1 MRCEDCLVEL
11 ATGSLRD
18 LRPDSPIA
26 QHCASCPDCGPLATM
41 LRDREYNAA
50 TILNN
55 LPPMSNPIDVAQSA
69 AVMSHRRRVGKVV
82 VFLSGAALVATIWIS
97 LFLTD
102 FGRQMMTGG
111 RAVSNLETET
121 IPLACLSPREAGEI
135 VRPYLGTRGSSYSIR
150 YFGESRMPAIM
161 VHGTAHQIA
170 RARASITEFETNANP
185 SCRADIM
192 AAKLREIQRAVQ
204 KATEAEDAA
213 PALAPSPSPDVAP
226 PVRKR

>member
-1 MRCEDCLVEL
+1 MRCEECLAEL

-18 LRPDSPIA
+18 LRPDSPVA

-50 TILNN
+50 TVLNN

-69 AVMSHRRRVGKVV
+69 AMMSRRRRVGKVA
-82 VFLSGAALVATIWIS
+82 VFFSGAALVATIWVS

-102 FGRQMMTGG
+102 FGRQMFTGD

-121 IPLACLSPREAGEI
+121 IPLVCLSPKEAGEI
-135 VRPYLGTRGSSYSIR
+135 VSPYFRTRGSAYSIR
-150 YFGESRMPAIM
+150 YIGESRLAAIT
-161 VHGTAHQIA
+161 VRGTAHQIA

-192 AAKLREIQRAVQ
+192 ATKLKEMQDALERAG
-204 KATEAEDAA
+204 EPGDPA
-213 PALAPSPSPDVAP
+213 PVLAPSPDLAP
-226 PVRKR
+226 PARKK